1 MSGENRKILI
11 IDDHALIRDG
21 VKKAIANIGFT
32 EIFEAASRSEAFAQI
47 AHKNPDVIIV
57 DINLPDGHGLEI
69 VQWARKNSPTIA
81 IIVLTLSQD
90 ARIITAAASAG
101 FAYGLAAIGPGIGI
115 GYLVGKSVEA
125 MARQPE
131 AAGMVRT
138 TMFLGIAF
146 TEALALIGFVVF
158 ILIGL

>member
-1 MSGENRKILI
+1 MEAFAALVAQV
-11 IDDHALIRDG
+11 DDPADLKSI
-21 VKKAIANIGFT
+21 
-32 EIFEAASRSEAFAQI
+32 EAAS
-47 AHKNPDVIIV
+47 
-57 DINLPDGHGLEI
+57 G
-69 VQWARKNSPTIA
+69 
-81 IIVLTLSQD
+81 
-90 ARIITAAASAG
+90 AG
-101 FAYGLAAIGPGIGI
+101 MAYGLAAIGPGIGI

-131 AAGMVRT
+131 SAGMVRT